1 MPKSIERILLVVSDF
16 LAIHLAFLLW
26 VLLRERLGYPANLPG
41 SDLAVISL
49 LIYFYWVLVFLFF
62 GLYRSW
68 YAQSRFDEFVALFKA
83 ISIGVFLI
91 FLLTIDLRRD
101 IENPFPLSRVLIL
114 SYWLAML
121 ATVGTGRM
129 ALRTI
134 QRKFLERGIGL
145 RNTLVVGTG
154 PRARE
159 LFERVQQYPA
169 LGYRVVGLVSLEP
182 PGDGGGQAGSNGG
195 NPGKAPVLGSLE
207 QLDGLVRQHSVEEI
221 LIAPEEEDR
230 NRVVDVIGACDGL
243 DVNLKIVPD
252 LYDIVVGQART
263 NQIYGFP
270 LIEILPELMPA
281 WERRVKRLMD
291 ISVSLFVL
299 LAFLPIWVLVAI
311 AIKLDS
317 KGPVFYSQER
327 VGRHGKIFRILKFRS
342 MYQDAES
349 RTGPIWAGKDDPRV
363 TRVGKILRKLRIDE
377 VPQLINVLKGEMSLV
392 GPRPERPYFVER
404 LKKEIPYYTRRLR
417 VRPGITGWAQIK
429 HEYDQSLDDVR
440 KKIQYDLYYL
450 ENMSLRM
457 DLKIILNTIYTV
469 ISGKGQ

>member
-1 MPKSIERILLVVSDF
+1 MPKSIERIFLIVSDF
-16 LAIHLAFLLW
+16 LAIHLAFFLW
-26 VLLRERLGYPANLPG
+26 VLLRDRLGYPAYLSAG
-41 SDLAVISL
+41 DLAVVSSI
-49 LIYFYWVLVFLFF
+49 IYAYWVLLFLFF

-68 YAQSRFDEFVALFKA
+68 YAQSRFDEFVALFKT
-83 ISIGVFLI
+83 ITIGVFLI
-91 FLLTIDLRRD
+91 FLLTLDLRRD
-101 IENPFPLSRVLIL
+101 IKNPFPLSRVLIV
-114 SYWLAML
+114 SYWFALL
-121 ATVGTGRM
+121 VTVGTGRM
-129 ALRTI
+129 ALRTL

-159 LFERVQQYPA
+159 LFEKVHRYPA
-169 LGYRVVGLVSLEP
+169 LGYRVLGLVALQGEAVP
-182 PGDGGGQAGSNGG
+182 PQ
-195 NPGKAPVLGSLE
+195 KASAVPVLGELRELGSLIRRY
-207 QLDGLVRQHSVEEI
+207 QVEEI
-221 LIAPEEEDR
+221 LIAPEEKER
-230 NRVVDVIGACDGL
+230 NKVVEVIGACNGL

-299 LAFLPIWVLVAI
+299 VAFLPVWILVAI

-317 KGPVFYSQER
+317 RGPVFYSQER
-327 VGRHGKIFRILKFRS
+327 VGRYGKIFRILKFRS

-349 RTGPIWAGKDDPRV
+349 RTGPVWAGKDDPRV
-363 TRVGKILRKLRIDE
+363 TRVGRILRKLRIDE
-377 VPQLINVLKGEMSLV
+377 VPQLINVLKGEMSLI
-392 GPRPERPYFVER
+392 GPRPERPYFVEQ
-404 LKKEIPYYTRRLR
+404 LKKEIPYYARRLR

-469 ISGKGQ
+469 LSGKGQ

>member
-1 MPKSIERILLVVSDF
+1 MPKSIERIFLVVSDF
-16 LAIHLAFLLW
+16 LAIHLAFFLW
-26 VLLRERLGYPANLPG
+26 VLLRDRLGYPAHLTG
-41 SDLAVISL
+41 SDIAVVSL
-49 LIYFYWVLVFLFF
+49 IIYAYWVLLFLFF

-68 YAQSRFDEFVALFKA
+68 YAQSRFDEFVALFKT
-83 ISIGVFLI
+83 ITIGVFLI
-91 FLLTIDLRRD
+91 FLLTLDLRKD
-101 IENPFPLSRVLIL
+101 IENPFPLSRVLIV
-114 SYWLAML
+114 SYWLALL

-159 LFERVQQYPA
+159 LFEKVQQYPA
-169 LGYRVVGLVSLEP
+169 LGYRVLGLVALAPEKKVPKAPKEQLE
-182 PGDGGGQAGSNGG
+182 NI
-195 NPGKAPVLGSLE
+195 PVLGELGE
-207 QLDGLVRQHSVEEI
+207 LDTLMHRYAVEEI
-221 LIAPEEEDR
+221 LIAPEEKER
-230 NRVVDVIGACDGL
+230 NRVVDVIGACNGL

-299 LAFLPIWVLVAI
+299 LAFLPVWLLVAV

-327 VGRHGKIFRILKFRS
+327 VGRYGKIFRILKFRS

-349 RTGPIWAGKDDPRV
+349 RTGPVWAGKDDPRV
-363 TRVGKILRKLRIDE
+363 TRVGKVLRKLRIDE
-377 VPQLINVLKGEMSLV
+377 VPQLINVLKGEMSLI
-392 GPRPERPYFVER
+392 GPRPERPYFVEQ

-469 ISGKGQ
+469 LSGKGQ